1 MLKLTE
7 SRSTTHISD
16 INVVTTR
23 SEHNEAVP
31 VHTILVDHPLKH
43 SWQMRV
49 KPPSFFLI
57 LIIPVAKFE
66 MAVFLPV
73 KGRLPAKEFFGCDAS
88 TNLFWYVTI
97 DPLEKSQFRAK
108 AKRLTLLST
117 LFGSTEEFTVL
128 WLHTYGHLR
137 KRSMAADY
145 FPISPCEL
153 YGLLQFDHPTSDIVV

>member
-1 MLKLTE
+1 
-7 SRSTTHISD
+7 
-16 INVVTTR
+16 
-23 SEHNEAVP
+23 
-31 VHTILVDHPLKH
+31 
-43 SWQMRV
+43 MRV

-108 AKRLTLLST
+108 AKRLTLLLLST
-117 LFGSTEEFTVL
+117 LFGSTEEFLPFYDLLMAILEKDL
-128 WLHTYGHLR
+128 WQQII
-137 KRSMAADY
+137 
-145 FPISPCEL
+145 FPISLCEL
-153 YGLLQFDHPTSDIVV
+153 YGLQFDHRT